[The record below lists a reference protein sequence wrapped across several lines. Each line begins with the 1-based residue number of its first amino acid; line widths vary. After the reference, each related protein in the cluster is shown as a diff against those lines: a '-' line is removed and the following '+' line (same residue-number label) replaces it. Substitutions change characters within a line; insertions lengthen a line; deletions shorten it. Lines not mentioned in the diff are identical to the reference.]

1 MTTSDSNQW
10 LTSTEVSKMF
20 NISSNVLLRWTREGK
35 LPCIRINKR
44 VIRFRKEAIAAWIKD
59 NEQQG

>member
-1 MTTSDSNQW
+1 
-10 LTSTEVSKMF
+10 MF